1 MRATHLIF
9 FLPLAQAL
17 DVTFFFYKT
26 SSLCNG
32 QEFLR
37 TIKPLGECARPT
49 YAKKGELFS
58 SVFGF
63 ASGIPNAK
71 VFVYAPVEGRGTAGD
86 ECVGSLARS
95 DERWCG
101 TANLENSISGAR
113 MMNPPGSSIPTI
125 VPSAAEGEQ
134 DLESSALF
142 SQCNVGDHYG
152 WHDDSDMFQ
161 IKADSDEGRYYDRL
175 KDMGERLEY
184 VIRKF
189 HLGSCTSTSL
199 EKFLSCHLSRPCSL
213 LQLCVFYTL
222 SLT

>member
-9 FLPLAQAL
+9 LLPLVQAL

-26 SSLCNG
+26 SSLCDG

-71 VFVYAPVEGRGTAGD
+71 VFVYSPVEGRSAGD

-113 MMNPPGSSIPTI
+113 MMDPPGSSIPAI
-125 VPSAAEGEQ
+125 VSSEAEGEQ
-134 DLESSALF
+134 LETSALF

-152 WHDDSDMFQ
+152 WHDDSDMFE
-161 IKADSDEGRYYDRL
+161 IKADSDEGRHYDGL
-175 KDMGERLEY
+175 EDTGERLSYMKENAHCHTKIGTPPPPTYDSRTTQQVMMEY
-184 VIRKF
+184 
-189 HLGSCTSTSL
+189 L
-199 EKFLSCHLSRPCSL
+199 EL
-213 LQLCVFYTL
+213 
-222 SLT
+222 